1 MRRVWEVEL
10 LKREEISASLDGKRE
25 EINGSLDGKTAYILP
40 IASSEVLGG
49 VQPIQKTEEMNQQV
63 GVDEKGRL
71 WFAKPDVEG
80 STVIKPFPNNI
91 IEKYHISGTD
101 VFQLEDKVNYIW
113 DMTLTGDSGVLV
125 AIADDGTIKSIA
137 TLEQTLY
144 YVQIEAN
151 LITIKTDN
159 VWYMISTVDKTT
171 AENIIVDI
179 QYNKKYLD
187 TTLNK
192 EYIPI
197 KDYDPTTKKYVDDA
211 IRTVDVSDAVFI
223 TIEDIDEI
231 CNNIVESELPESD
244 IDELL
249 NMLKG

>member
-1 MRRVWEVEL
+1 MSKVWEVEL
-10 LKREEISASLDGKRE
+10 LKREEISASF
-25 EINGSLDGKTAYILP
+25 DGKTAYILP

-49 VQPIQKTEEMNQQV
+49 VQPIQKTKEMNQQV

-71 WFAKPDVEG
+71 WFAKSDVEG
-80 STVIKPFPNNI
+80 FTAIKPFPNNI

-113 DMTLTGDSGVLV
+113 DMTVTGDSGVLV

-137 TLEQTLY
+137 SLEQTLY

>member
-1 MRRVWEVEL
+1 MRKVWEVEL
-10 LKREEISASLDGKRE
+10 TKRE
-25 EINGSLDGKTAYILP
+25 EINASFDGKTAYILP

-71 WFAKPDVEG
+71 WVAKSDVDVDVDVVG
-80 STVIKPFPNNI
+80 FTAIKPFPNNV

-113 DMTLTGDSGVLV
+113 DMTVTGDSGVLV
-125 AIADDGTIKSIA
+125 AIADDGTIKPIA

-211 IRTVDVSDAVFI
+211 VKTVDVSDAVFI